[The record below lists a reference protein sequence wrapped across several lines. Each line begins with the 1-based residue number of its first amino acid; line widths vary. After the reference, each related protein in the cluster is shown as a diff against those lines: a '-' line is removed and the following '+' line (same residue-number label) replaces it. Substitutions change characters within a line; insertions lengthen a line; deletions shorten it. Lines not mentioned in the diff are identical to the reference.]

1 MTTNGTATPTADAD
15 DAREAARAAG
25 ATGAAGPGAPRP
37 AEGVAAPDAAARP
50 VPRVPRVPRVRP
62 TTNGTE
68 RRKER
73 GVTLRVLTYVA
84 VAHLLAFYLWLLFAV
99 VGKG

>member
-1 MTTNGTATPTADAD
+1 MTTNGTATATADTG
-15 DAREAARAAG
+15 DAREAAGPA
-25 ATGAAGPGAPRP
+25 GAAGP
-37 AEGVAAPDAAARP
+37 VADAAAAEPAARA
-50 VPRVPRVPRVRP
+50 VPRVRP

>member
-50 VPRVPRVPRVRP
+50 VPRVRP

>member
-1 MTTNGTATPTADAD
+1 MTTNGTATATADTG
-15 DAREAARAAG
+15 DARGAAATAGAAQAAGPVGNASAAQAAARA
-25 ATGAAGPGAPRP
+25 
-37 AEGVAAPDAAARP
+37 
-50 VPRVPRVPRVRP
+50 VPRVRP